1 MKLLFFPL
9 ICVLLA
15 AFLKAIYSLKK
26 RDALLTPILAWLVG
40 LGFFLLAPLTII
52 VLNNGYQ
59 APNFYDVD
67 SRHADVNLS
76 LLESIPPFFMIWS
89 ALFLSF
95 VTVILFLPKLDK
107 GWQRREVFLNDGALK
122 RAIYLSVGLM
132 VLDWVITVYLV
143 GGVAEFLVSHW
154 YLRADDMSTRLGSGY
169 VLYTWL
175 SQANQIVFTAAAV
188 LFTHSQARKGAV
200 NWKFSAFLV
209 LVFLFQVVF
218 SGNRIFLALY
228 LVSLVVSCWLY
239 GRRKMVIALVL
250 SAPAFALIFSAW
262 SYLRA
267 APAEIAERSEVYRDS
282 DLGNRTVTVL
292 MDSFDGSDTVLLFHI
307 INDFGDKFSY
317 LYGSTYLRAV
327 SFVIPRSIYPEK
339 AQDFTIQLAEKY
351 EPGSTTSLAATQ
363 LGELFANFG
372 PLSVLLLPLFT
383 LMIMYASETHIKW
396 LINRTLTSSVFFVLI
411 IWAVRSTFEDNFIT
425 FLAALAIIRALRL
438 EGSPQSTNGGLVPK
452 S

>member
-1 MKLLFFPL
+1 
-9 ICVLLA
+9 
-15 AFLKAIYSLKK
+15 
-26 RDALLTPILAWLVG
+26 
-40 LGFFLLAPLTII
+40 
-52 VLNNGYQ
+52 
-59 APNFYDVD
+59 
-67 SRHADVNLS
+67 
-76 LLESIPPFFMIWS
+76 
-89 ALFLSF
+89 
-95 VTVILFLPKLDK
+95 
-107 GWQRREVFLNDGALK
+107 
-122 RAIYLSVGLM
+122 
-132 VLDWVITVYLV
+132 
-143 GGVAEFLVSHW
+143 
-154 YLRADDMSTRLGSGY
+154 
-169 VLYTWL
+169 
-175 SQANQIVFTAAAV
+175 
-188 LFTHSQARKGAV
+188 
-200 NWKFSAFLV
+200 
-209 LVFLFQVVF
+209 
-218 SGNRIFLALY
+218 
-228 LVSLVVSCWLY
+228 
-239 GRRKMVIALVL
+239 L

>member
-143 GGVAEFLVSHW
+143 GGVSVSSSLLRKSHLSGALPCLTGCLLLVVWKKENGHCSGIECTGI
-154 YLRADDMSTRLGSGY
+154 RAD
-169 VLYTWL
+169 
-175 SQANQIVFTAAAV
+175 
-188 LFTHSQARKGAV
+188 
-200 NWKFSAFLV
+200 
-209 LVFLFQVVF
+209 FQ
-218 SGNRIFLALY
+218 
-228 LVSLVVSCWLY
+228 
-239 GRRKMVIALVL
+239 
-250 SAPAFALIFSAW
+250 
-262 SYLRA
+262 
-267 APAEIAERSEVYRDS
+267 
-282 DLGNRTVTVL
+282 
-292 MDSFDGSDTVLLFHI
+292 
-307 INDFGDKFSY
+307 
-317 LYGSTYLRAV
+317 
-327 SFVIPRSIYPEK
+327 
-339 AQDFTIQLAEKY
+339 
-351 EPGSTTSLAATQ
+351 
-363 LGELFANFG
+363 
-372 PLSVLLLPLFT
+372 
-383 LMIMYASETHIKW
+383 
-396 LINRTLTSSVFFVLI
+396 
-411 IWAVRSTFEDNFIT
+411 
-425 FLAALAIIRALRL
+425 RL
-438 EGSPQSTNGGLVPK
+438 ELPSSSSCGDCRTERGVQGFRFGEQDCDGPNGLLRR
-452 S
+452 